1 MYINIIVDIQPTVTR
16 SFRSITI
23 LEGETVTLSCSPSII
38 ELTLNWLH
46 NGKDITAGGI
56 SFSPPVFNHNLTIEN
71 ALLIHSGVYTCIAA
85 VNGLTAEQ
93 NISVM
98 IVPGT
103 YTAYTHNNT
112 NGSV

>member
-1 MYINIIVDIQPTVTR
+1 M
-16 SFRSITI
+16 
-23 LEGETVTLSCSPSII
+23 
-38 ELTLNWLH
+38 ELTLTWLH
-46 NGKDITAGGI
+46 NGKDITAEGI
-56 SFSPPVFNHNLTIEN
+56 SFSPPAFNRNLTIQN
-71 ALLIHSGVYTCIAA
+71 ALLIHSGVYTCIAT

-103 YTAYTHNNT
+103 YTTYMHNNT